1 MNSASVSGSGPAGS
15 RGAAIVLAVIGI
27 LALIAGI
34 VFLTSSSVP
43 SFMSAG
49 SHQHSGHHL
58 IRAVVSLVIGVALLA
73 GAWFAARRN
82 SASRAT

>member
-1 MNSASVSGSGPAGS
+1 VSSASVSGGS
-15 RGAAIVLAVIGI
+15 SSSNRAVVIILAVLGV

-34 VFLTSSSVP
+34 IYLVSTSVP

-49 SHQHSGHHL
+49 SHQHTGHHE
-58 IRAVVSLVIGVALLA
+58 IRAIVSLVIGVVLLV

-82 SASRAT
+82 SARSS